1 MPQSPLKA
9 QLEKFKK
16 KFARHLLLFI
26 EKKSLDINVS
36 FLLLSLEKLEYF
48 DVRRGFSVLAGK
60 KKFEVVSVP
69 PCQFMVSEERRLSWL
84 EDLVRVAATK
94 SY

>member
-60 KKFEVVSVP
+60 KSLKWFR
-69 PCQFMVSEERRLSWL
+69 CLRANSWSPKK
-84 EDLVRVAATK
+84 EGLVGWRT
-94 SY
+94 